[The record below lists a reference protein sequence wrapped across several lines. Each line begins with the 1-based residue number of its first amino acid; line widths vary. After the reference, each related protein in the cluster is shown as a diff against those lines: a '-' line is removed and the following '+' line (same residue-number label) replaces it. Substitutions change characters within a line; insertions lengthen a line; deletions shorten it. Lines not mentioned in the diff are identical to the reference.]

1 MEKIKSLGRYQKT
14 ILLFITGMILVFTLL
29 YSVTMKRV
37 GFAYQNTI
45 LIPSQENG
53 ITTYSGK
60 IKGKSAIFTI
70 SEYKTVHFEYDN
82 KLYGPYTAKED
93 ATAVPKDHVISEALT
108 GIVLYCKDAV
118 IFRGGVCKTGDSYWL
133 VHEDGNSSNIQDY
146 PELLVGTTSTNEYTE
161 TIADEMEPSISTILD
176 LMDNP
181 KLTHKGDLTL
191 WFYGVVFCFINTI
204 SILFTD
210 ELFRFNLAFQIRDA
224 DHAEPSDW
232 EIASRYIGWTVLTIL
247 ALITF
252 IVGLTTI

>member
-1 MEKIKSLGRYQKT
+1 MKKIKSLGKYQKV
-14 ILLFITGMILVFTLL
+14 ILLFMIGMILIFTVL
-29 YSVTMKRV
+29 YSVTMKRI

-45 LIPSQENG
+45 LIPSQNG
-53 ITTYSGK
+53 DITTYSGK
-60 IKGKSAIFTI
+60 IKGKQAIFTV
-70 SEYKTVHFEYDN
+70 SENKTVYFQYDN
-82 KLYGPYTAKED
+82 KLYGPYTVKED
-93 ATAVPKDHVISEALT
+93 SSAVPKDHVISEALT

-133 VHEDGNSSNIQDY
+133 VHADGNSPNIQDY
-146 PELLVGTTSTNEYTE
+146 PELIVGTTSTNEYTE

-204 SILFTD
+204 SILFVD

-224 DHAEPSDW
+224 DYAEPSEW
-232 EIASRYIGWTVLTIL
+232 EIASRYIGWTVLAIL

-252 IVGLTTI
+252 IIGLVSF

>member
-70 SEYKTVHFEYDN
+70 SEDKTVHFEYDN

-133 VHEDGNSSNIQDY
+133 VHADGNSSNIQDY
-146 PELLVGTTSTNEYTE
+146 PELIVGTTTNEYTE
-161 TIADEMEPSISTILD
+161 TTADEMEPSISTILD

-191 WFYGVVFCFINTI
+191 WFYGVIFCFINTI
-204 SILFTD
+204 SILFAD

-247 ALITF
+247 VLITF
-252 IVGLTTI
+252 IIGLTTI

>member
-1 MEKIKSLGRYQKT
+1 MEKIKSLGRYQKI
-14 ILLFITGMILVFTLL
+14 ILLFMIGMILVFTLL

-60 IKGKSAIFTI
+60 IKGKQASFTV
-70 SEYKTVHFEYDN
+70 SEDKTVYFQYDN

-93 ATAVPKDHVISEALT
+93 SSAIPKDHVISEALT

-118 IFRGGVCKTGDSYWL
+118 IFRGGVYKTGGSYWL
-133 VHEDGNSSNIQDY
+133 VNTDGNSSNIQDY
-146 PELLVGTTSTNEYTE
+146 PELIVGTTTNEYIE
-161 TIADEMEPSISTILD
+161 TTADEMEPSISTILD

-181 KLTHKGDLTL
+181 KMTHKGDLTL
-191 WFYGVVFCFINTI
+191 WFYAVVFCFINTI
-204 SILFTD
+204 SILFVD

-224 DHAEPSDW
+224 DYAEPSDW
-232 EIASRYIGWTVLTIL
+232 EIASRYIGWTVLPIL

-252 IVGLTTI
+252 IIGLTTI

>member
-1 MEKIKSLGRYQKT
+1 MKKIKSLGKYQKV
-14 ILLFITGMILVFTLL
+14 ILLFMIGMILIFTVL

-45 LIPSQENG
+45 LIPSQNG
-53 ITTYSGK
+53 DITTYSGK
-60 IKGKSAIFTI
+60 IKGKQAIFTV
-70 SEYKTVHFEYDN
+70 SENKTVYFQYDD
-82 KLYGPYTAKED
+82 KLYGPYTVKED
-93 ATAVPKDHVISEALT
+93 PSAIPKDHVISEALT

-133 VHEDGNSSNIQDY
+133 INADESSDDIISYAMTNYGTVSDNASNI
-146 PELLVGTTSTNEYTE
+146 
-161 TIADEMEPSISTILD
+161 IDEMEPSISTILD

-191 WFYGVVFCFINTI
+191 WFYAVVFCFINTI
-204 SILFTD
+204 SILFVD

-224 DHAEPSDW
+224 DYAEPSEW
-232 EIASRYIGWTVLTIL
+232 EIASRYIGWTVLAIL

-252 IVGLTTI
+252 IIGLTTI